1 VNTQKRGCT
10 VPPLSI
16 PYPVVMRRLVVS
28 IMLIGLLC
36 AGCDKTNGAKEQED
50 KTQQR
55 FDCAAANIAGASAGA
70 STTLKC

>member
-1 VNTQKRGCT
+1 
-10 VPPLSI
+10 
-16 PYPVVMRRLVVS
+16 MRRLVVS